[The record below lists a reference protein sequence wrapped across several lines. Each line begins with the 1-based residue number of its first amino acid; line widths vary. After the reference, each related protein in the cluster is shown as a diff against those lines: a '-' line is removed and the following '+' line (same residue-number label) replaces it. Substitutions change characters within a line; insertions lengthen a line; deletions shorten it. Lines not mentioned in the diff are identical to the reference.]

1 MKLDT
6 GPQNFAEFLVDAT
19 INRVP
24 GGVFFGSRVTVHQ
37 GFYTSLFMTNDSD
50 RRSGTDAY
58 GELELS
64 SLSLSLEH
72 SSLPSPLER

>member
-1 MKLDT
+1 M
-6 GPQNFAEFLVDAT
+6 DAT

-64 SLSLSLEH
+64 SLSS
-72 SSLPSPLER
+72 